1 MVFVAEVVRGHPP
14 TPIFRVCG
22 TEHGSQYPPTPLQA
36 LNVALQ
42 SLLTY
47 PVQKRGKPKKGMKN
61 CRLGLTSLGATLC
74 VRSGCGPTQGI
85 APWPDDLAEPP
96 TRTGGGANEPL
107 ALVLHPLRSCLLG
120 RTPISA
126 TTTTWSVSS
135 WLLTWCCQHSKISR
149 F

>member
-36 LNVALQ
+36 LNVFHKIS
-42 SLLTY
+42 SLI
-47 PVQKRGKPKKGMKN
+47 Q
-61 CRLGLTSLGATLC
+61 CRSRDEELASRFDFEAISTLF

-96 TRTGGGANEPL
+96 TRTGRGANEPL

-120 RTPISA
+120 RTPTS
-126 TTTTWSVSS
+126 TCSVSS

>member
-1 MVFVAEVVRGHPP
+1 MQRLLGHPP
-14 TPIFRVCG
+14 ASIFGVCG

-36 LNVALQ
+36 LMCFTKSAHLSSEGNPNNAMDEELASRVDFEAA
-42 SLLTY
+42 S
-47 PVQKRGKPKKGMKN
+47 
-61 CRLGLTSLGATLC
+61 TLC

-96 TRTGGGANEPL
+96 TRTGRGANEPL

-120 RTPISA
+120 RRTPISS
-126 TTTTWSVSS
+126 TWWSVSS